1 MSIQRTARE
10 INTISLRNENE
21 GNEGLKNVR
30 WITNG
35 GGGGYHDKRT
45 QSELSGKLVSLIFL
59 PISGST
65 SLTRM
70 CMTYRSSLIIG
81 IVQRLV
87 LLNV

>member
-1 MSIQRTARE
+1 M
-10 INTISLRNENE
+10 LD
-21 GNEGLKNVR
+21 GLQM
-30 WITNG
+30 G
-35 GGGGYHDKRT
+35 GGGEGGYHDKRT

-81 IVQRLV
+81 IAQRLV
-87 LLNV
+87 LLNDPTLLMLPLGFY